1 MDCPNLSECGFIECC
16 NQKGKSAAVN
26 GFINTYCKG
35 EKMGAC
41 VRKKLALKF
50 GKQVVPKNMM
60 PNGFPMPETD
70 KHEWSEQALYYQK
83 YI

>member
-1 MDCPNLSECGFIECC
+1 MECTNLNGCGFIECC
-16 NQKGKSAAVN
+16 NQRGKSVALT

-35 EKMGAC
+35 EKLDSC
-41 VRKKLALKF
+41 VRKKLATKF

-60 PNGFPMPETD
+60 PNGYPLSETD
-70 KHEWSEQALYYQK
+70 KKGWSEEALNFQK